1 MGEQRRKKNTSIGL
15 LAHVDAGKTT
25 LSEAMLYLSGSINK
39 LGRVDHQNAF
49 LDTNNLER
57 ERGITIFSKQAA
69 FSLPTREVTLL
80 DTPGH
85 VDFSA
90 EMERTLQVL
99 DCAVLVISGTDGI
112 QGHTYTLW
120 QLLRR
125 HRIPTFLFFNK
136 MDLETEG
143 KTALLEQ
150 MKSRLEENCVDFS
163 AARDDSFWESVAMC
177 GEEALACYLEHGEVP
192 EEMILELIA
201 QRKLFPCWFGS
212 ALKLDGVAEFLEG
225 LERYAPRQDYPENF
239 GAKVFKIAR
248 DPQGGRLT
256 YLKITGG
263 SLAVKTALSGGSG
276 DKAWTEKVDQIR
288 IYSGAKFRTV
298 DRVEA
303 GTVCAVT
310 GLTATY
316 PGEGLGIERASQ
328 QPVLEPV
335 LNYRLLLPEGVDPH
349 VAMPKLSQLEEE
361 DPLLHLVWNE
371 TLGEIHLQVMGE
383 IQLEVLKRLIVD
395 RFGME
400 VDFGQGSIVY
410 RETISNRVEGIGH
423 YEPLRHYAEVHLLM
437 EPGEPG
443 SGVQCATACSTDVL
457 DLNWQRLILT
467 HLEEKEHLGVLT
479 GSPITDIKITLVA
492 GKAHLK
498 HTEGGDFR
506 QATYRAVRQGLMQA
520 ESVLLEPWYDF
531 RLEVPG
537 ENVGR
542 AMADIQSMGGSFEA
556 PEVLGELSLLTGSGP
571 VSKLRGYWREVSAYS
586 KGRGRLFC
594 RVCGYRP
601 CHEQELVVE
610 SIAYQP
616 ERDVANSPDS
626 VFCDHGAGYVV
637 PWHQV
642 GDYAHVDSGLDLNE
656 DVDEE
661 PQEVVPAGGWVD
673 RKGGSLEQDKELQAI
688 FERTYGKVES
698 KSFEPT
704 KRPARTSLDDS
715 KYNIRNQNI
724 GPEYLLVDGYNI
736 IFAWDE
742 LKAVAQENIEAARM
756 MLADLLADYR
766 GVRKCEVIL
775 VFDAYKVK
783 GNPGSVE
790 KHSGIYIVY
799 TKEAETADAYIEKA
813 TYDLSREHRVRVATS
828 DGLEQMIILGHGALR
843 VSARIFKMEMEQA
856 QGQISSLIS
865 QHNQKGRE
873 KNKLLY
879 TAQVKRQKT

>member
-1 MGEQRRKKNTSIGL
+1 MKHLCIGM

-25 LSEAMLYLSGSINK
+25 LSEAILYLSGSINK

-99 DCAVLVISGTDGI
+99 DCAVLVISGTDGV

-192 EEMILELIA
+192 EEMISELIA

-212 ALKLDGVAEFLEG
+212 ALKLDGVTEFLEG
-225 LERYAPRQDYPENF
+225 LERYAPRRDYPEHF

-248 DPQGGRLT
+248 DPQGSRLT

-316 PGEGLGIERASQ
+316 PGEGLGMERASQ

-371 TLGEIHLQVMGE
+371 ALGEIHLQVMGE
-383 IQLEVLKRLIVD
+383 IQLEVLKRLIAD

-443 SGVQCATACSTDVL
+443 SGVQCGAACSTDVL

-542 AMADIQSMGGSFEA
+542 AMADIQSMGGSFES

-601 CHEQELVVE
+601 CHEQERVVE
-610 SIAYQP
+610 SIGYQP

-642 GDYAHVDSGLDLNE
+642 GDYAHVDSGVDLNE
-656 DVDEE
+656 DVGEA
-661 PQEVVPAGGWVD
+661 PQEVVPAGGRVN
-673 RKGGSLEQDKELQAI
+673 RQGGSLEQDKELQAI

-704 KRPARTSLDDS
+704 RRPARTSLDDS
-715 KYNIRNQNI
+715 KYNIRNQNV

-756 MLADLLADYR
+756 VLADLLADYR

-783 GNPGSVE
+783 GNSGSLE
-790 KHSGIYIVY
+790 KYSGIYIVY

-856 QGQISSLIS
+856 RGQISSLIS

-879 TAQVKRQKT
+879 TAQVKRQKS

>member
-1 MGEQRRKKNTSIGL
+1 MKHLCIGM

-25 LSEAMLYLSGSINK
+25 LSEAILYLSGSINK

-99 DCAVLVISGTDGI
+99 DCAVLVISGTDGV

-192 EEMILELIA
+192 EEMISELIA

-212 ALKLDGVAEFLEG
+212 ALKLDGVTEFLEG
-225 LERYAPRQDYPENF
+225 LERYAPRRDYPEHF

-248 DPQGGRLT
+248 DPQGSRLT

-316 PGEGLGIERASQ
+316 PGEGLGMERASQ

-371 TLGEIHLQVMGE
+371 ALGEIHLQVMGE
-383 IQLEVLKRLIVD
+383 IQLEVLKRLIAD

-443 SGVQCATACSTDVL
+443 SGVQCGAACSTDVL

-506 QATYRAVRQGLMQA
+506 QATYRAVRQGLMHA

-542 AMADIQSMGGSFEA
+542 AMADIQSMGGSFES

-601 CHEQELVVE
+601 CHEQERVVE
-610 SIAYQP
+610 SIGYQP

-642 GDYAHVDSGLDLNE
+642 GDYAHVDSGVDLNE
-656 DVDEE
+656 DVGEA
-661 PQEVVPAGGWVD
+661 PQEVVPAGGRVD

-704 KRPARTSLDDS
+704 RRPARTSLDDS
-715 KYNIRNQNI
+715 KYNIRNQNV

-756 MLADLLADYR
+756 VLADLLADYR

-783 GNPGSVE
+783 GNSGSLE
-790 KHSGIYIVY
+790 KYSGIYIVY

-856 QGQISSLIS
+856 RGQISSLIS

-879 TAQVKRQKT
+879 TAQVKRQKS